1 MEGEKRKNTQEHK
14 AQITQTNPN
23 ITSTRVAYMRSTRLQ
38 DQSKDNITRVRFF
51 SLGEVLHP
59 KRIFSKRRA

>member
-14 AQITQTNPN
+14 EQNTQTNPN

-38 DQSKDNITRVRFF
+38 DQSKETSIKVKFSPLLEEVR
-51 SLGEVLHP
+51 S
-59 KRIFSKRRA
+59 